1 MKNSKEVFELLRDG
15 KLIQYFNVVETART
29 NIRHFQIIRFVLLM
43 LNILLIAAKVDG
55 SLKLVLLSCW
65 MFYSLFSHFIDLA
78 DGMFYEFKAAAIV
91 FLQDATNRGKGDLES
106 GLRVV
111 YKDHN

>member
-1 MKNSKEVFELLRDG
+1 MKNSKEVFELLRNG
-15 KLIQYFNVVETART
+15 KLVQYFNVIEAART

-65 MFYSLFSHFIDLA
+65 IFYSLFSHFIDLA
-78 DGMFYEFKAAAIV
+78 DGMFYEFKVAAVV
-91 FLQDATNRGKGDLES
+91 FLRDTANRRKGES
-106 GLRVV
+106 ESELRVV